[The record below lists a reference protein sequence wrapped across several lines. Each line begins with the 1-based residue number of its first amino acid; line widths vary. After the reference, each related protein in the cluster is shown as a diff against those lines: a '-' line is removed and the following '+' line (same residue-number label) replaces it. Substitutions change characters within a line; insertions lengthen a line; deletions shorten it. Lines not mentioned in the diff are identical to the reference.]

1 MLAYLFFD
9 MAKGKKPSSMG
20 AAIGLVV
27 GLVAITPAAG
37 FVNVGSS
44 MIIGVIAAIVSNIA
58 IELRSKTRLDDTL
71 DVFPAHGMGGI
82 VGMLLTSVFAQDV
95 GLIHGEVTTFLYHLL
110 ALIIVGVFTFGGSML
125 MYKITDMIVSLRVSA
140 QSRITSYNVCYT
152 KLLRRN
158 WRLRPAS

>member
-1 MLAYLFFD
+1 
-9 MAKGKKPSSMG
+9 MG

-44 MIIGVIAAIVSNIA
+44 LFIGVAAALVSNYA

-82 VGMLLTSVFAQDV
+82 VGMLLTAVFAENV
-95 GLIHGEVTTFLYHLL
+95 GLIHGDPTTFLFHLL
-110 ALIIVGVFTFGGSML
+110 ALLIVGIFTFGGAML
-125 MYKITDMIVSLRVSA
+125 MYRVTDMIVSLRVSA
-140 QSRITSYNVCYT
+140 QSEKIGLDISQHNESYDFEYKSDN
-152 KLLRRN
+152 KL
-158 WRLRPAS
+158 